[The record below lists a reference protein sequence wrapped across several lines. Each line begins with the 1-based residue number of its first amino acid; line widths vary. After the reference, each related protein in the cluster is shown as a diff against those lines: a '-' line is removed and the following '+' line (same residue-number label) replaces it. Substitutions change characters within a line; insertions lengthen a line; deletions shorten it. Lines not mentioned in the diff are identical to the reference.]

1 LKNDLKHHIRTFWVG
16 GAMGVANII
25 PGVSGGTLAVVFGIY
40 EELMQALGNF
50 VTDKENRWKYI
61 TFLAVLFGGSIVAIL
76 ALAPVLSWSFANH
89 PLPTVYF
96 FIGLIIGSIPV
107 VLRSHDDMK
116 PQISR
121 IISFLIGLGI
131 VIGLSIMQ
139 SDSSGSQSAFDP
151 SQYHLT
157 DYLYYAFCGAIS
169 ASAMIVPGVSGSF
182 ILILLG
188 IYWTVLASLSGL
200 LKILLIFLGI
210 NLNAL
215 GVFSG
220 LVNVEGLTSELI
232 VRLTILGSLGIGI
245 VIGILVISRIMSW
258 ALKHHPANT
267 MYAILGLIIGSL
279 YQIYP
284 GFTVDMPG
292 VVAIITLV
300 IGFVISLKF
309 GKE

>member
-169 ASAMIVPGVSGSF
+169 ASAMIIPGVSGSF

-188 IYWTVLASLSGL
+188 IYWSVLGSLSGL
-200 LKILLIFLGI
+200 STILLQD
-210 NLNAL
+210 
-215 GVFSG
+215 
-220 LVNVEGLTSELI
+220 GLTEEMI
-232 VRLTILGSLGIGI
+232 VRLSLLGSLGIGI

>member
-1 LKNDLKHHIRTFWVG
+1 MKKELKHNIRTFWVG

-40 EELMQALGNF
+40 EDLMEALGNF
-50 VTDKENRWKYI
+50 VTDRENRWKYI
-61 TFLAVLFGGSIVAIL
+61 KFLSILFSGSILAIL
-76 ALAPVLSWSFANH
+76 GLAPALHWAFINH

-107 VLRSHDDMK
+107 VLKSHDEMK
-116 PQISR
+116 PNTSR
-121 IISFLIGLGI
+121 ISSFLIGLGI
-131 VIGLSIMQ
+131 VIVLSLLQ
-139 SDSSGSQSAFDP
+139 SEGTTSKTVFDY

-157 DYLYYAFCGAIS
+157 DYLYYVFCGAIS

-188 IYWTVLASLSGL
+188 IYWNVLGSLSGL
-200 LKILLIFLGI
+200 STIIL
-210 NLNAL
+210 
-215 GVFSG
+215 SG
-220 LVNVEGLTSELI
+220 GFTEAMI
-232 VRLTILGSLGIGI
+232 VRISLLGSLGIGI
-245 VIGILVISRIMSW
+245 VVGILVISRVMSW
-258 ALKHHPANT
+258 ALKHYPANT

-279 YQIYP
+279 YQIFP
-284 GFTVDMPG
+284 GFELSVSG
-292 VVAIITLV
+292 IVAVITLV

>member
-1 LKNDLKHHIRTFWVG
+1 MKKDIKHHIRTFWVG

-25 PGVSGGTLAVVFGIY
+25 PGVSGGTLAVVFCIY

-61 TFLAVLFGGSIVAIL
+61 TFLAVLFSGSLVAIL
-76 ALAPVLSWSFANH
+76 GLAPVLSWSFKNY

-96 FIGLIIGSIPV
+96 FIGLIVGSIPV
-107 VLRSHDDMK
+107 VFKSHDDMK
-116 PQISR
+116 PKASR
-121 IISFLIGLGI
+121 IISFLIGLGLVI
-131 VIGLSIMQ
+131 VLSVLQ
-139 SDSSGSQSAFDP
+139 SDDDGSQAFFDP
-151 SQYHLT
+151 NQYHLA
-157 DYLYYAFCGAIS
+157 DYFYYAFCGAIA

-188 IYWTVLASLSGL
+188 IYWNVLGSVSGL
-200 LKILLIFLGI
+200 STILLSDGFT
-210 NLNAL
+210 
-215 GVFSG
+215 
-220 LVNVEGLTSELI
+220 EEMI
-232 VRLTILGSLGIGI
+232 VRLSLLGSLGIGI
-245 VIGILVISRIMSW
+245 VIGILVISRVMSW

-267 MYAILGLIIGSL
+267 MYAILGLIVGSL

-284 GFTVDMPG
+284 GFTFNMSG
-292 VVAIITLV
+292 IVAIITLV

>member
-1 LKNDLKHHIRTFWVG
+1 
-16 GAMGVANII
+16 MANII

-61 TFLAVLFGGSIVAIL
+61 TFLAVLFSGSLIAIL
-76 ALAPVLSWSFANH
+76 GLAPVLSWAFKNH

-96 FIGLIIGSIPV
+96 FIGLIVGSIPV
-107 VLRSHDDMK
+107 VIKSHDDMK
-116 PQISR
+116 PQTSR
-121 IISFLIGLGI
+121 IISFLIGLGLVI
-131 VIGLSIMQ
+131 VLSILQ
-139 SDSSGSQSAFDP
+139 SDNSGSQTAFDS
-151 SQYHLT
+151 SQYHVT
-157 DYLYYAFCGAIS
+157 DYIYYAFCGAIS

-188 IYWTVLASLSGL
+188 IYWNVLSSVSGL
-200 LKILLIFLGI
+200 TTILLTDGFT
-210 NLNAL
+210 
-215 GVFSG
+215 
-220 LVNVEGLTSELI
+220 EEMI
-232 VRLTILGSLGIGI
+232 VRMSLLGSLGIGI

-267 MYAILGLIIGSL
+267 MYAILGLIVGSL

-284 GFTVDMPG
+284 GFTFDMSG